1 MQAGGVIE
9 QDFRRF
15 GPYVLLRCSGA
26 GGFGRVDLALKGP
39 PELAKVCVVKRMQ
52 QSERTPELEARF
64 RREAHIVLR
73 LAHGAIAQTVGVEE
87 IDGELCLLQEF
98 VDGAN
103 LAQLLG
109 RAAPDKIPLL
119 VALHIGREVARAL
132 AYAHGQ
138 GIVHR
143 DVTPDNVMLS
153 WSGEVKLIDFGIAR
167 ADSEAALTSAG
178 IIIGRETY
186 TAPEVWAGKKA
197 DARSDLFSLGVVLW
211 RLLTGDQPEDVGTK
225 SGAGLPD
232 PCVVNPDLPLE
243 VGTAVRRALEI
254 NPSLRWNS
262 ATEFGEALGRLI
274 PAGFQSEPE
283 VAGVLSRYFN
293 VETER
298 KILDEDL
305 AAAKRVLAT
314 DADPEVF
321 PSQAAGGQRKVLFG
335 GAVLLGVLVGI
346 GGSIALRLSRSDSSA
361 APALAASEVIA
372 QPKLSLTAQ
381 PTEPAAVPAA
391 VPAKTTAAGISKQGA
406 VVVRDIHLRPPG
418 HEVKRA
424 AEPPRS
430 PARPPL
436 ESARETL
443 KRARIAWD
451 AGDVVGALSL
461 ARQAV
466 TAGGGAEAHVLVGTL
481 LLKENQRPE
490 ARHELDEALRLDPTN
505 RTASKLLELAQERGT
520 P

>member
-1 MQAGGVIE
+1 MQTEGVIE

-64 RREAHIVLR
+64 RREAHIALR

-109 RAAPDKIPLL
+109 RVGPDRIPLL

-167 ADSEAALTSAG
+167 ADGEAALTSAG
-178 IIIGRETY
+178 IVIGRETY
-186 TAPEVWAGKKA
+186 TAPEVWEGKKA

-211 RLLTGDQPEDVGTK
+211 RLLTGEQPEDIGTK
-225 SGAGLPD
+225 SGVGLPD
-232 PCVVNPDLPLE
+232 PCVVNPELSPE
-243 VGTAVRRALEI
+243 VGAAVRRALEL
-254 NPSLRWNS
+254 NPALRWNS
-262 ATEFGEALGRLI
+262 ATEIGEALGRLI

-283 VAGVLSRYFN
+283 VGGVLSRYFN

-298 KILDEDL
+298 KILEEDL

-314 DADPEVF
+314 DADPEVL
-321 PSQAAGGQRKVLFG
+321 PALAAGRQRKVLFG
-335 GAVLLGVLVGI
+335 VGAVLAGVLVGI
-346 GGSIALRLSRSDSSA
+346 GGLIALRLSRSDSSPPL
-361 APALAASEVIA
+361 APVASEVVE
-372 QPKLSLTAQ
+372 QPKLSLTPQ
-381 PTEPAAVPAA
+381 PAEPAAA
-391 VPAKTTAAGISKQGA
+391 PAKTTAAGISKQGA
-406 VVVRDIHLRPPG
+406 VVVRDIHPRPRI

-424 AEPPRS
+424 AEPR
-430 PARPPL
+430 PARLPL

-481 LLKENQRPE
+481 LLKENQRAE

>member
-1 MQAGGVIE
+1 MQTEGVIE

-64 RREAHIVLR
+64 RREAHIALR

-103 LAQLLG
+103 LAQLLA
-109 RAAPDKIPLL
+109 RVAPDRIPLL

-167 ADSEAALTSAG
+167 ADGEAALTSAG
-178 IIIGRETY
+178 VVIGRETY
-186 TAPEVWAGKKA
+186 TAPEVWEGKKA

-211 RLLTGDQPEDVGTK
+211 RLLTGAQPEDMGTT

-232 PCVVNPDLPLE
+232 PCVVTPELPRE
-243 VGTAVRRALEI
+243 VGGVVRRALEL
-254 NPSLRWNS
+254 NPALRWNS
-262 ATEFGEALGRLI
+262 ATEIGEALGRLI
-274 PAGFQSEPE
+274 PAGFKSEPE

-298 KILDEDL
+298 KILEEDL

-314 DADPEVF
+314 DADPEVL
-321 PSQAAGGQRKVLFG
+321 PAQAAGGQRKVLFG
-335 GAVLLGVLVGI
+335 VGAVLAGVLVGI
-346 GGSIALRLSRSDSSA
+346 GGLIALRLSRSDSSSPL
-361 APALAASEVIA
+361 APVASEVA
-372 QPKLSLTAQ
+372 EQPKLSLTPESA
-381 PTEPAAVPAA
+381 PA
-391 VPAKTTAAGISKQGA
+391 PAKTTAAGISKQGA
-406 VVVRDIHLRPPG
+406 VVVRDIHPRPRI

-424 AEPPRS
+424 AELRL
-430 PARPPL
+430 PL

-481 LLKENQRPE
+481 LLKENQRAE

-505 RTASKLLELAQERGT
+505 RTASKLLELAQEQGT